1 MEVASVLE
9 NYFKCDAQRYRQ
21 KKKKFI
27 LVFHCIFGSIISQVW
42 SRVEEALEVAGGKA
56 EHSAAPPED
65 VSSLCFSPRC
75 AQFAVLKEYAWKI
88 LLCALLSGRTVAVLS
103 LAICHFS
110 SRLRN
115 CSDLEI
121 FLRFFLHPLQSKITD
136 LCLNK
141 SLLEIF
147 REKKE

>member
-1 MEVASVLE
+1 MML
-9 NYFKCDAQRYRQ
+9 KDID
-21 KKKKFI
+21 KKIKFL
-27 LVFHCIFGSIISQVW
+27 LVFHCIFGSIIIQIW

-56 EHSAAPPED
+56 EHSAASSED

-88 LLCALLSGRTVAVLS
+88 QLCALSGRTVAVLS

-115 CSDLEI
+115 CSDIEI

-147 REKKE
+147 REKRVT